1 MFVSTPFI
9 NHGLSEKTLPT
20 TFISTYCQADFASH
34 RPISAN
40 PNTKS
45 GFTTCKTAIFLLGLQ
60 PFTPSLLAPLK
71 IIAIHKIINVNI
83 FGHLTKR

>member
-1 MFVSTPFI
+1 VFISTPSI

-20 TFISTYCQADFASH
+20 TFISAYCQADFASH

-45 GFTTCKTAIFLLGLQ
+45 GFTTCKTAIGIKGN
-60 PFTPSLLAPLK
+60 SA
-71 IIAIHKIINVNI
+71 NRVS
-83 FGHLTKR
+83 